1 MTKTYQDYLDMLG
14 FKESSSIPGGVQNY
28 AIENR
33 FGFIGKYQFG
43 EAALF
48 DLGYYGIDNSD
59 SNLFKND
66 WTGNWSGKDGINNKQ
81 DYFRSGAVQESVI
94 RDWHEM
100 LWKRIN
106 FLDLDKYAGQIL
118 NGSQITIS
126 GMLAASHLIGAGS
139 QSSDTAGL
147 KGYLLSGAVFSP
159 EDGNGTTA
167 DEFMTVFEGFQ
178 TPFFVDHSIAE
189 TIEGG
194 IGNDTLTGF
203 GGNDTLIG
211 EEGTDI
217 AIYHSHSSA
226 YDLVKQS
233 DEVWVIQQL
242 NDGQD
247 GRDIL
252 AGIERIKFL
261 DTSLAFDLNNNAGI
275 TAKILGAVFGPES
288 VSNQTYTGI
297 GLNLLDN
304 GISYEALMQFA
315 INSALGSDATNH
327 AQVVDLLYE
336 NVVGVAPSAVEKDFY
351 VALLDSGAHTISS
364 IGIMAA
370 ETALNQENVDLVGLS
385 QTGLAYLSDL
395 AV

>member
-1 MTKTYQDYLDMLG
+1 MLG

-28 AIENR
+28 DIENR

-59 SNLFKND
+59 SNLFRND
-66 WTGNWSGKDGINNKQ
+66 WIGNWSGKDGINDKQ
-81 DYFRSGAVQESVI
+81 DYFSSGAVQESII
-94 RDWHEM
+94 RDWHDM

-159 EDGNGTTA
+159 ADGNGTTA
-167 DEFMTVFEGFQ
+167 NEFMADFEGFQ

-194 IGNDTLTGF
+194 IGNDILTGF

-217 AIYHSHSSA
+217 AIYHSHSTN

-233 DEVWVIQQL
+233 DEIWVIKQM

-247 GRDIL
+247 GMDIL

-261 DTSLAFDLNNNAGI
+261 DTSLALDINHNAGI
-275 TAKILGAVFGPES
+275 TAKTLGAVFGPAS

-297 GLNLLDN
+297 GLNLLDD
-304 GISYEALMQFA
+304 GISYEEVMQFA
-315 INSALGSDATNH
+315 INSALGDGAADH

-336 NVVGVAPSAVEKDFY
+336 NVVGVAPSAVEEAFY
-351 VALLDSGAHTISS
+351 VELLDSGAHTISS

-370 ETALNQENVDLVGLS
+370 ETSLNQENIDLVGLS
-385 QTGLAYLSDL
+385 QTGLAYLS
-395 AV
+395 V